1 MRNPTFRQIIEEVTR
16 TARVR
21 QGLKPISLVSLCKK
35 WKISRPSLYN
45 ALTGSAAV
53 GEKAIAKLA
62 KGLDMEPAA
71 VQAAI
76 EKQRAIAEMS
86 K

>member
-1 MRNPTFRQIIEEVTR
+1 MKNPTFRQIIEEVTR

-53 GEKAIAKLA
+53 GEKACCRIRSRTDGMALKLTA
-62 KGLDMEPAA
+62 STPAVMA
-71 VQAAI
+71 
-76 EKQRAIAEMS
+76 R
-86 K
+86 